1 MLTLWRWTLLG
12 LVVPIGLAAMWLG
25 KLSRVVVTA
34 LLIVPMDCQLA
45 VARLLLV
52 QMKGT
57 CTNLLSAP
65 LACHV
70 HHYQDSGFADVFFS
84 PYSSKL
90 VFLIGLTI
98 RLYNKY
104 SFFLYIYYDYKHYI
118 RSKLK
123 SFYY

>member
-1 MLTLWRWTLLG
+1 M
-12 LVVPIGLAAMWLG
+12 PIRLATIWLG

-57 CTNLLSAP
+57 CANLLSAL

-70 HHYQDSGFADVFFS
+70 HHYQDSGFTDVVIVTIKAKTS
-84 PYSSKL
+84 L
-90 VFLIGLTI
+90 LIG
-98 RLYNKY
+98 RA
-104 SFFLYIYYDYKHYI
+104 
-118 RSKLK
+118 
-123 SFYY
+123 